1 MLEGA
6 WGERAASFI
15 LSRGARQVTLHGH
28 LEARY
33 YHGSIFS
40 AQQGGRLQRAGRSNT
55 QNSFTMFI
63 MLNLHVE
70 QVRIARIPLRSA

>member
-40 AQQGGRLQRAGRSNT
+40 AQQGGR
-55 QNSFTMFI
+55 
-63 MLNLHVE
+63 
-70 QVRIARIPLRSA
+70 